1 MYANLISNLL
11 VVAEDNLEFLSSAVQ
26 ELQCDTIYSF
36 HGVNTVLTELQ
47 AQGSGFVCLFLK
59 IESQLLSQKDL

>member
-36 HGVNTVLTELQ
+36 HGVNTVLTGLW
-47 AQGSGFVCLFLK
+47 VCLSLK